1 MRAVVDT
8 KVIAYHLVGTEKFRR
23 ECGAFWRAA
32 TEAIAPASWE
42 AELANVVWMATRAGV
57 FSAEES
63 LRRLDLATAL
73 GIRSVS
79 VASLWH
85 GAVARACASG
95 IAAYNTL
102 FVELAARE
110 KLPLVTF
117 DGAVLKAYPA
127 IACQPAALLA
137 RTT

>member
-1 MRAVVDT
+1 M
-8 KVIAYHLVGTEKFRR
+8 
-23 ECGAFWRAA
+23 

-42 AELANVVWMATRAGV
+42 AELANVLWMAVRTGV
-57 FSAEES
+57 LGSEES

-85 GAVARACASG
+85 GAVARACSSG
-95 IAAYNTL
+95 VAAYDTL

-110 KLPLVTF
+110 KAPLVTY
-117 DGAVLKAYPA
+117 DAAVLKAFPL
-127 IACQPAALLA
+127 IACRPTALLA
-137 RTT
+137 P